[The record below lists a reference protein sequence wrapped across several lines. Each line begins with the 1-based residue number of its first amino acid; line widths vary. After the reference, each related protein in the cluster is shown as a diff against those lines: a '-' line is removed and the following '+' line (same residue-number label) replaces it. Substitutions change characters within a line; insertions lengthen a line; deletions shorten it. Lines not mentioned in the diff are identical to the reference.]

1 MADNLSVH
9 YFGNKS
15 EHLYEKQ
22 IPRDLYNA
30 EYQTV
35 KNSLGSALEGK
46 PEELQAKMIQGKMA
60 KFLRERAMEC
70 QPVGFEES
78 DLTIG
83 EYLEKVQKKLGKV
96 TITSAQRFGV

>member
-9 YFGNKS
+9 FFGNKS
-15 EHLYEKQ
+15 EHLYQEQ
-22 IPRDLYNA
+22 IPRDIFDA
-30 EYQTV
+30 EYQNTRAG
-35 KNSLGSALEGK
+35 LGSVLAGK
-46 PEELQAKMIQGKMA
+46 PEELQAKMISGKMA
-60 KFLRERAMEC
+60 KFLREKAMEC

-96 TITSAQRFGV
+96 KITSAQRFGV